1 MNNYQ
6 EHYYRLSAK
15 AKIWQGNKLIFV
27 KENGKSWD
35 LPGGG
40 IKHNETIES
49 GLRRELVEEIGYKGE
64 FSLNIPKIFKMIDPL
79 VGRPLLFLAFEYSIP
94 KEAKLSAGKNTEI
107 GLFSP
112 NEIPDDLVNLS
123 EDYTNFIKEA

>member
-1 MNNYQ
+1 MSNYQ

-15 AKIWQGNKLIFV
+15 AKIWQGNKLVLI

-49 GLRRELVEEIGYKGE
+49 GLQRELFEEIDYKE
-64 FSLNIPKIFKMIDPL
+64 ELSLNAPKFFKMIDPL
-79 VGRPLLFLAFEYSIP
+79 AGHPLLFLVFEFSIP
-94 KEAKLSAGKNTEI
+94 KEAELSASENTEI

-112 NEIPDDLVNLS
+112 NEIPNDLVNLS
-123 EDYTNFIKEA
+123 KDYTDFIKEA

>member
-15 AKIWQGNKLIFV
+15 AKIWQGNKLVFV

-49 GLRRELVEEIGYKGE
+49 GLRRELVEEIG
-64 FSLNIPKIFKMIDPL
+64 
-79 VGRPLLFLAFEYSIP
+79 
-94 KEAKLSAGKNTEI
+94 
-107 GLFSP
+107 LFSP
-112 NEIPDDLVNLS
+112 NEIPDDLVILS